1 MSSVTALSSSGSR
14 HITVLGYLQ
23 DYADVSEQSHQELKS
38 SFWHLTK
45 SRRNVSSGILGVD
58 STTAFTAEM
67 LREELRARIRLFDEN
82 DNKIEGDLVDEDDSV
97 PPPVIEDDLKSSSHN
112 SPPKWNLYD
121 VQGKGRK
128 NVTSGPSLTSS
139 VRDADNDDDDP
150 TLTTGLRQRKTTKE
164 GNNEATTS
172 SWTIVREED
181 LDSNSDDNDDDDEKM
196 LLRKDPIEFFYG
208 HNRELKIAQRNAQN
222 ALAGYIQAAN
232 QAAALLTL
240 LRETK

>member
-1 MSSVTALSSSGSR
+1 MSFTTASSSSGSR
-14 HITVLGYLQ
+14 RITVLGYLQ
-23 DYADVSEQSHQELKS
+23 DYADVSEQSHAELKS

-67 LREELRARIRLFDEN
+67 LREELRARIRLVDGNNN
-82 DNKIEGDLVDEDDSV
+82 DNKTEGDLVDEDDSV
-97 PPPVIEDDLKSSSHN
+97 PPSVIKDDISKIN
-112 SPPKWNLYD
+112 SPPKWKLYD
-121 VQGKGRK
+121 VLEKGKK
-128 NVTSGPSLTSS
+128 NLTSEPSSMSS
-139 VRDADNDDDDP
+139 VRDADNNDDDDDP
-150 TLTTGLRQRKTTKE
+150 TLTTGLRQRKSKE
-164 GNNEATTS
+164 GNNEGTTS

-181 LDSNSDDNDDDDEKM
+181 LDSNSDDDDDEKM

-208 HNRELKIAQRNAQN
+208 HNRELKVAQRNAQN

-240 LRETK
+240 LRETKE

>member
-1 MSSVTALSSSGSR
+1 MSSTTALSSSGSR

-82 DNKIEGDLVDEDDSV
+82 DNKIEGDLVEEEDSV
-97 PPPVIEDDLKSSSHN
+97 PPPVMKDDLKSSSHN

-121 VQGKGRK
+121 VLEKGRK
-128 NVTSGPSLTSS
+128 DFTSEPSSMSS
-139 VRDADNDDDDP
+139 VRDADDDDDDP

-181 LDSNSDDNDDDDEKM
+181 LDSNSDDDDDDEKM
-196 LLRKDPIEFFYG
+196 LIRKDPIEFFYG